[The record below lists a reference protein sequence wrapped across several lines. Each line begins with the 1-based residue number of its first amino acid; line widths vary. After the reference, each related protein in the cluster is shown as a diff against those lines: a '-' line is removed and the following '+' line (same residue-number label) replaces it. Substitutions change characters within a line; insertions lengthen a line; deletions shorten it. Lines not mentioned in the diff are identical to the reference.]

1 MQFFLFSLLLTVT
14 ANITPLTLANTDI
27 TNNIEEYSNIPF
39 DDGKLG

>member
-27 TNNIEEYSNIPF
+27 TNKIRVSKGHLPLI
-39 DDGKLG
+39 